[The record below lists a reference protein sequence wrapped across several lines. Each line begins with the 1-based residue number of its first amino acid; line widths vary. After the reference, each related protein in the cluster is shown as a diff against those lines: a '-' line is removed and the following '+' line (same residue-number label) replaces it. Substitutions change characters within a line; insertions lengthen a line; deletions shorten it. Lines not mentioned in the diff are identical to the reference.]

1 MKEAPAAHGRRKI
14 FFRLGLLALLAV
26 SGFLAL
32 RFTPLGEFMDKDRLL
47 ALFGQL
53 RSEWWSPLLLI
64 ALFCVAAPMGLPAS
78 PILLAGGMVFGFG
91 LGSLY
96 NMAGLVGGAML
107 AYWVGRALGR
117 DAIVQLAGPRLRK
130 AEKLFEKRGF
140 LPLVQAR
147 LLPIPF
153 SVVCYAA
160 ALAGVPTGRYFVTSL
175 IGIAPATLMH
185 TYFAPKTLHQ
195 AIDGQKPIGLLAA
208 YAGCWIG
215 LNIVAG
221 WPQLQEALRRRR
233 RYRGLKESRAARLLP
248 RA

>member
-1 MKEAPAAHGRRKI
+1 MTDAPAAPGRNKI
-14 FFRLGLLALLAV
+14 FLRLGLLALVAV

-53 RSEWWSPLLLI
+53 RAEWWSPLLLI
-64 ALFCVAAPMGLPAS
+64 LLFCVAAPIGLPAS
-78 PILLAGGMVFGFG
+78 PILLAGGMVFGFA
-91 LGSLY
+91 LGSFY

-107 AYWVGRALGR
+107 SYWVGRALGR
-117 DAIVQLAGPRLRK
+117 EAIVQLAGPRLKK
-130 AEKLFEKRGF
+130 AEKLFERRGF
-140 LPLVQAR
+140 LPLIQAR

-153 SVVCYAA
+153 SVVCYGA
-160 ALAGVPTGRYFVTSL
+160 ALAGVPVGRYFVTSL

-185 TYFAPKTLHQ
+185 TYFAPKTIHE

-221 WPQLQEALRRRR
+221 WPQIQDRRRR
-233 RYRGLKESRAARLLP
+233 RRRLEEIRALRTARP
-248 RA
+248 SKA

>member
-1 MKEAPAAHGRRKI
+1 MTEDPAVPGRNKI
-14 FFRLGLLALLAV
+14 FLRLGLLALVAV

-53 RSEWWSPLLLI
+53 RAEWWSPLLLI
-64 ALFCVAAPMGLPAS
+64 LLFCVAAPIGLPAS
-78 PILLAGGMVFGFG
+78 PILLAGGMVFGFAY
-91 LGSLY
+91 GSLY
-96 NMAGLVGGAML
+96 NMAGLVGGAMI

-117 DAIVQLAGPRLRK
+117 EAIVQLAGPRLRK
-130 AEKLFEKRGF
+130 AERLFEKRGF
-140 LPLVQAR
+140 WPLIQTR

-160 ALAGVPTGRYFVTSL
+160 ALAGVPNGRYFVTSL

-185 TYFAPKTLHQ
+185 TYFAPKTIHE

-215 LNIVAG
+215 LNLIAG
-221 WPQLQEALRRRR
+221 WPQIQERRRR
-233 RYRGLKESRAARLLP
+233 RRRLEEMRALRGSRPP
-248 RA
+248 RS

>member
-1 MKEAPAAHGRRKI
+1 MNEGPAAPGHRKI
-14 FFRLGLLALLAV
+14 FLRLGLLALLAV
-26 SGFLAL
+26 SGFLAV

-47 ALFGQL
+47 ALFEQL
-53 RSEWWSPLLLI
+53 RGEWWSPLLLI
-64 ALFCVAAPMGLPAS
+64 ALFCVAAPIGLPAS

-96 NMAGLVGGAML
+96 NMAGLVGGAMI

-117 DAIVQLAGPRLRK
+117 DAIVQLAGPKLKK

-140 LPLVQAR
+140 WPLVQVR
-147 LLPIPF
+147 FLPLPF

-185 TYFAPKTLHQ
+185 TYFAPKLIHET
-195 AIDGQKPIGLLAA
+195 IDGQKPIGLLAA
-208 YAGCWIG
+208 YAGTWLG
-215 LNIVAG
+215 LNLIAG
-221 WPQLQEALRRRR
+221 WPQFQEGRRRR
-233 RYRGLKESRAARLLP
+233 RRFREVRELRSARPP

>member
-1 MKEAPAAHGRRKI
+1 MTEAPAAGGRRKI
-14 FFRLGLLALLAV
+14 FLRLGLLALLAV
-26 SGFLAL
+26 SGFLAV

-47 ALFGQL
+47 ALFEQL

-64 ALFCVAAPMGLPAS
+64 ALFCLAAPIGLPAS
-78 PILLAGGMVFGFG
+78 PILLAGGMVFGFAY
-91 LGSLY
+91 GSLY
-96 NMAGLVGGAML
+96 NMAGLVGGAMI

-117 DAIVQLAGPRLRK
+117 EAIVQLAGPRLRK
-130 AEKLFEKRGF
+130 AERLFEKRGF
-140 LPLVQAR
+140 WPLIQTR

-185 TYFAPKTLHQ
+185 TYFAPKTIHE

-215 LNIVAG
+215 LNLIAG
-221 WPQLQEALRRRR
+221 WPQFQQGQRRRSRLKEIKALRLER
-233 RYRGLKESRAARLLP
+233 SRKV
-248 RA
+248 

>member
-1 MKEAPAAHGRRKI
+1 MSSVSAAQGRRKI

-26 SGFLAL
+26 SGFLAV

-47 ALFGQL
+47 ALFEQL
-53 RSEWWSPLLLI
+53 RAEWWSPLLLI
-64 ALFCVAAPMGLPAS
+64 GLFCVAAPIGLPAS

-96 NMAGLVGGAML
+96 NMAGLVGGAMIS
-107 AYWVGRALGR
+107 YWVGRALGR
-117 DAIVQLAGPRLRK
+117 EAIVQLAGARLRK
-130 AEKLFEKRGF
+130 AEMLFEKRGF
-140 LPLVQAR
+140 WPLVQVR

-185 TYFAPKTLHQ
+185 TYFAPKTIHS
-195 AIDGQKPIGLLAA
+195 AIDGEKPIGLLAA
-208 YAGCWIG
+208 YMGCWIG
-215 LNIVAG
+215 LNLIAG
-221 WPQLQEALRRRR
+221 WPQFQEGQRRRR
-233 RYRGLKESRAARLLP
+233 RLAEIRTRRSARPP

>member
-1 MKEAPAAHGRRKI
+1 MTAAPAAQGRRKI
-14 FFRLGLLALLAV
+14 FIRLGFLALLAV
-26 SGFLAL
+26 SGFLAV

-47 ALFGQL
+47 ALFEQL
-53 RSEWWSPLLLI
+53 RHEWWSPLLLI
-64 ALFCVAAPMGLPAS
+64 GLFCLAAPIGLPAS
-78 PILLAGGMVFGFG
+78 PLLLAGGMVFGFG

-96 NMAGLVGGAML
+96 NMAGLTGGAMI
-107 AYWVGRALGR
+107 AYWVGRGLGR
-117 DAIVQLAGPRLRK
+117 DAVVQLAGARLRK

-140 LPLVQAR
+140 WPLVQVR
-147 LLPIPF
+147 FLPIPF

-185 TYFAPKTLHQ
+185 TYFAPKTIHS

-208 YAGCWIG
+208 YLGCWIG
-215 LNIVAG
+215 LNLIAG
-221 WPQLQEALRRRR
+221 WPQFQEGQRRRR
-233 RYRGLKESRAARLLP
+233 RHQEIKALREARRP